1 MNWKE
6 YKEYAKKCNYE
17 RIGCTP
23 PVVIMFLVVLL
34 LFSCKSIQYVPVE
47 TVRTEYKTKTDT
59 VKVSDTIRTE
69 KETILREARTE
80 DSAMIAKLG
89 IKLQDNERLL
99 ILLRNHLTESNS
111 KQYESH
117 TDTIIKTD
125 SIQVP
130 YPVEK
135 KLTKW
140 QQFKMD
146 FSEWIIGIILIFS
159 LLFCIYLARRKV
171 CRTD

>member
-1 MNWKE
+1 MKE
-6 YKEYAKKCNYE
+6 QVKNIIIEIASWIIVALIISVIVFWLC
-17 RIGCTP
+17 GCTT
-23 PVVIMFLVVLL
+23 
-34 LFSCKSIQYVPVE
+34 QYVPVE

-59 VKVSDTIRTE
+59 VKMSDTIRKE
-69 KETILREARTE
+69 KEIILREARPE

-99 ILLRNHLTESNS
+99 ILLRNQLTEANS

-117 TDTIIKTD
+117 TDTIIKMD

-146 FSEWIIGIILIFS
+146 FSEWIIGIILMSS

>member
-1 MNWKE
+1 MKE
-6 YKEYAKKCNYE
+6 QVKNIIIEIASWIIVALIISVIVFWLC
-17 RIGCTP
+17 GCTT
-23 PVVIMFLVVLL
+23 
-34 LFSCKSIQYVPVE
+34 QYVPVE

-69 KETILREARTE
+69 KETILREARPE

-99 ILLRNHLTESNS
+99 ILLRNQLTEANS

-135 KLTKW
+135 NLTKW

-146 FSEWIIGIILIFS
+146 FSEWIIGIILMSS
-159 LLFCIYLARRKV
+159 LLFCFYLARRKV
-171 CRTD
+171 SRAD

>member
-6 YKEYAKKCNYE
+6 YKEYAKKCNYD

-47 TVRTEYKTKTDT
+47 TVKTEYKTKTDT
-59 VKVSDTIRTE
+59 VKMSDTIRTE
-69 KETILREARTE
+69 KETILREARPE
-80 DSAMIAKLG
+80 DLAMIAKLG

-99 ILLRNHLTESNS
+99 ILLRNQLTEANS
-111 KQYESH
+111 KQYKSH

-140 QQFKMD
+140 QQLKVD
-146 FSEWIIGIILIFS
+146 WGGWALLGIVLVSLFSIIYII
-159 LLFCIYLARRKV
+159 RRYPP
-171 CRTD
+171 

>member
-6 YKEYAKKCNYE
+6 YKEYAKKCNYD

-47 TVRTEYKTKTDT
+47 TVKTEYKTKTDT
-59 VKVSDTIRTE
+59 VKMSDTIRTE
-69 KETILREARTE
+69 KETILREARPE

-89 IKLQDNERLL
+89 IRLQDNERLL
-99 ILLRNHLTESNS
+99 ILLRNQLTKANS

-117 TDTIIKTD
+117 TDTVIKKD
-125 SIQVP
+125 SVQVP
-130 YPVEK
+130 YPVPAQ
-135 KLTKW
+135 LTKW
-140 QQFKMD
+140 QQLKVD
-146 FSEWIIGIILIFS
+146 WGGWALLGIVLISLFSIIYII
-159 LLFCIYLARRKV
+159 RRY
-171 CRTD
+171 RPLR

>member
-1 MNWKE
+1 MKNQLKNIVIEVVSWIVV
-6 YKEYAKKCNYE
+6 ALIISVIVFWLC
-17 RIGCTP
+17 GCTT
-23 PVVIMFLVVLL
+23 
-34 LFSCKSIQYVPVE
+34 QYVPVE

-69 KETILREARTE
+69 KETILREARPE

-99 ILLRNHLTESNS
+99 ILLRNQLTEANS

-135 KLTKW
+135 QLTKW

-146 FSEWIIGIILIFS
+146 FSEWIIGFILISS

-171 CRTD
+171 SRAD

>member
-6 YKEYAKKCNYE
+6 YKEYAKTCNYD

-69 KETILREARTE
+69 KETILREAMPE

-89 IKLQDNERLL
+89 IRLQDNERLL
-99 ILLRNHLTESNS
+99 ILLRNQFTEANS

-117 TDTIIKTD
+117 TDTVIKKD
-125 SIQVP
+125 SVQVP
-130 YPVEK
+130 YPVER

-140 QQFKMD
+140 QQLKVD
-146 FSEWIIGIILIFS
+146 WGGWALLGIVLISLFSIIYII
-159 LLFCIYLARRKV
+159 RRY
-171 CRTD
+171 RPLR

>member
-1 MNWKE
+1 MDYYEEKMRKRAGS
-6 YKEYAKKCNYE
+6 YKVVFWSFVCIVVCLIALAFV
-17 RIGCTP
+17 GCQS
-23 PVVIMFLVVLL
+23 V
-34 LFSCKSIQYVPVE
+34 KYVPVE

-59 VKVSDTIRTE
+59 VKLTDTLRSE
-69 KETILREARTE
+69 KETVLREARPE

-89 IKLQDNERLL
+89 IRLQDNERLL
-99 ILLRNHLTESNS
+99 ILLQSKLMESSS

-125 SIQVP
+125 SVQVP

-146 FSEWIIGIILIFS
+146 FSELIIGIILISS

-171 CRTD
+171 SKTD

>member
-6 YKEYAKKCNYE
+6 YKEYAKKCNYD

-59 VKVSDTIRTE
+59 VKMSDTIRTE
-69 KETILREARTE
+69 KETILREARPE
-80 DSAMIAKLG
+80 DSAMIVKLG

-99 ILLRNHLTESNS
+99 ILLRNQLTESNS

-130 YPVEK
+130 YPVPAQLSRWERFCCDYGK
-135 KLTKW
+135 IMVGALVGL
-140 QQFKMD
+140 
-146 FSEWIIGIILIFS
+146 IIGFVLFLI
-159 LLFCIYLARRKV
+159 KQKK
-171 CRTD
+171 

>member
-1 MNWKE
+1 MKE
-6 YKEYAKKCNYE
+6 QVKNIIFEIVSWIIVALIISFIVFWMC
-17 RIGCTP
+17 GCTT
-23 PVVIMFLVVLL
+23 
-34 LFSCKSIQYVPVE
+34 QYVPVE

-59 VKVSDTIRTE
+59 VKMSDTIRTE
-69 KETILREARTE
+69 KETILREARPE

-99 ILLRNHLTESNS
+99 ILLRNQLTNANS

-146 FSEWIIGIILIFS
+146 FSEWIIGIILTSS
-159 LLFCIYLARRKV
+159 LMFCVYLARRKV
-171 CRTD
+171 SRKD

>member
-1 MNWKE
+1 MKE
-6 YKEYAKKCNYE
+6 QVKNIIIEIASWIIVALIISVIVFWLC
-17 RIGCTP
+17 GCTT
-23 PVVIMFLVVLL
+23 
-34 LFSCKSIQYVPVE
+34 QYVPVE

-59 VKVSDTIRTE
+59 VKMSDTIRTE
-69 KETILREARTE
+69 KETILREARPE

-99 ILLRNHLTESNS
+99 ILLRNQLTEANS

-117 TDTIIKTD
+117 TDTIIKMD

-146 FSEWIIGIILIFS
+146 FSEWIIGIILMSS

>member
-6 YKEYAKKCNYE
+6 YKEYAKKCNHE
-17 RIGCTP
+17 RIECTP

-69 KETILREARTE
+69 KETILREARPE

-99 ILLRNHLTESNS
+99 ILLRSQLTESNS

-140 QQFKMD
+140 QTFYCVFGKIMVGALVGL
-146 FSEWIIGIILIFS
+146 IIGFVLFLI
-159 LLFCIYLARRKV
+159 KQKK
-171 CRTD
+171 